1 MCKSI
6 PWQSIRNCILTTHV
20 WKCVLCA
27 LNMKKVSEWEG
38 DSVGCMWV
46 KSFVWK
52 RSGFSTQ
59 YRLLSLSSFSFLSVP
74 TVHNLSIKAE
84 GGTEREHETE
94 TEKET
99 QKQTGK
105 RHKRRF
111 EVEEKTEGQKGLSSS
126 ILERGKI
133 RKAGIRGVL
142 IPSLVSSLSQLYF
155 TWLKEDQAH
164 VQIKRGRRDDRK
176 KERLKGW

>member
-6 PWQSIRNCILTTHV
+6 TWQSIRNCILTAHV

-38 DSVGCMWV
+38 DSVGFMWV

-74 TVHNLSIKAE
+74 TVHNLSIKAA
-84 GGTEREHETE
+84 GGTEREHKTE
-94 TEKET
+94 TEKDTEADGD
-99 QKQTGK
+99 KW
-105 RHKRRF
+105 RF
-111 EVEEKTEGQKGLSSS
+111 EVEEETVGQRGLSSS

-133 RKAGIRGVL
+133 RKARMRGVL
-142 IPSLVSSLSQLYF
+142 IPLLVSSLSQLYF
-155 TWLKEDQAH
+155 TWLKDDQAH
-164 VQIKRGRRDDRK
+164 VKIKRGKRDDK
-176 KERLKGW
+176 KKTERSKGW